1 VTLGRIY
8 ARFLVYV
15 YLEDGTF
22 VNAWLVE
29 HEYAQM
35 MTLSPDVKCHNL
47 FLKPGAKEQ
56 KWEMSR

>member
-1 VTLGRIY
+1 MTLGRIY

-29 HEYAQM
+29 HGYAQM
-35 MTLSPDVKCHNL
+35 MTVSPNAKCQDL
-47 FLKPGAKEQ
+47 FLKPEAKEQ
-56 KWEMSR
+56 KREMSR